1 MDCAN
6 GKAGF
11 LEELFIN
18 TNYAPYEKI
27 LFSFKMKIMINAKV
41 NTAKGHF
48 QDRQLK
54 DKCFTTAELSGLG

>member
-11 LEELFIN
+11 LKEPIIN
-18 TNYAPYEKI
+18 TNYAPNEKI

-41 NTAKGHF
+41 NTAGHF

-54 DKCFTTAELSGLG
+54 DKCFTTDELYGLG